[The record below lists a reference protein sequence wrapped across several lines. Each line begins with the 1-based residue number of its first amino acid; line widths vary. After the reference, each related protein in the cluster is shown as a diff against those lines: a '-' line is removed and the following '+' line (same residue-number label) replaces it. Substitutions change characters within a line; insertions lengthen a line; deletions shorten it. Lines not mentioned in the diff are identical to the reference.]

1 MRGVFL
7 DASKAFEKVWD
18 NGIISKLRA
27 YGVEGELLLL
37 LKDYL
42 ENQEQRVVLNGETY
56 GLRKIMSGIPQ

>member
-18 NGIISKLRA
+18 NGIIFKLRA

-42 ENQEQRVVLNGETY
+42 EYQEQRVVLNGETY